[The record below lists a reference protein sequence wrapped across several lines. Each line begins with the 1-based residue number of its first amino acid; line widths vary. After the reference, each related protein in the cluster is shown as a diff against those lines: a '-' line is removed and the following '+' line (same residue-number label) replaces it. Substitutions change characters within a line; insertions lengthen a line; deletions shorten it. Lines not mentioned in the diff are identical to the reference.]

1 MRRDAAA
8 ETELHSESATDKVGR
23 VEPAGGGADFPVVDN
38 DRDFFVEKD
47 GMRFAGIHLLIEM
60 WGAGN
65 LDDPGAIEQVLNA
78 AAAASGA
85 TVLHGHLHHFSPSGG
100 VSGIV
105 VLAES
110 HISIHTWP
118 ERQFAAIDLFM
129 CGVCDPYLAVPTLR
143 EFFAPS
149 AVQMTEQKRGLL
161 P

>member
-1 MRRDAAA
+1 MRRDVAAK
-8 ETELHSESATDKVGR
+8 TELHADSGTDK
-23 VEPAGGGADFPVVDN
+23 AGQGGPKGDVADFSVVEN

-47 GMRFAGIHLLIEM
+47 GVRFAGIHLLLEM
-60 WGAGN
+60 WGASN
-65 LDDPGAIEQVLNA
+65 LDDPGAIEQVLND

-118 ERQFAAIDLFM
+118 ERAFAAIDLFM
-129 CGVCDPYLAVPTLR
+129 CGVCDPYMAVPTLR